1 MNASKRH
8 ILLSLLLLTLAACSG
23 EQAAAPTAVTPAP
36 EPAAAVTAEPHWIGT
51 WGESPFGFQSFGPAA
66 APMPLNDQTLRQKLR
81 ISVGGDQLRIR
92 FSNELGTTPLVIGA
106 ATVALATGDS
116 SIDSASLH
124 ALSFGGASSISI
136 PPGAP
141 VLSDAVDMNL
151 ADLTELAISIYLP
164 EEAAPATMHM
174 GRSTYVAAGDATQ
187 AASLDDAQLTT
198 NHVFLTGV
206 YVHTTEDAA
215 VLVTLG
221 DSITDGTASTPHTY
235 SSWPDQFAAR
245 VATGAGGRKIA
256 VVNHGISGNQVLRD
270 GAGSSAL
277 ARFDRDVLSTPG
289 LTHIVLLE
297 GINDIGT
304 GGFAFPGTNAAPPP
318 ERSAADL
325 IMGYRQLIARAHA
338 NGVKIFG
345 ATLTPFEGAF
355 AGYYTPAKDEVRIE
369 LNEWIRSSGEFDG
382 VIDFEKAT
390 QDTTNPRII
399 KAEYDS
405 GDHLHP
411 GDVGYKAMADS
422 IDPALFAN

>member
-1 MNASKRH
+1 MKVLNTR
-8 ILLSLLLLTLAACSG
+8 LYPLLLLILAGCGAEPDS
-23 EQAAAPTAVTPAP
+23 TA
-36 EPAAAVTAEPHWIGT
+36 PAASANTEAPATVVAAAEPHWIGT
-51 WGESPFGFQSFGPAA
+51 WGASPFGFQGFGPAA
-66 APMPLNDQTLRQKLR
+66 APTPFADQTLRQKLR
-81 ISVGGDQLRIR
+81 ISVGGDQVRVR

-116 SIDSASLH
+116 SIDSASMKTLT
-124 ALSFGGASSISI
+124 FGGATSITI

-141 VLSDAVDMNL
+141 ALTDAVDMNV

-164 EEAAPATMHM
+164 EEAAPATLHM
-174 GRSTYVAAGDATQ
+174 GRSTYVATGDATG
-187 AASLDDAQLTT
+187 AASLDGAELTT

-206 YVHTTEDAA
+206 YVRTTDDAA
-215 VLVTLG
+215 VVVTLG

-245 VATGAGGRKIA
+245 VATGSGGRKIA

-270 GAGSSAL
+270 GAGTSAL
-277 ARFDRDVLSTPG
+277 TRFDRDVLSTPG
-289 LTHIVLLE
+289 LSHIVLLE

-318 ERSAADL
+318 ERTAAEL
-325 IMGYRQLIARAHA
+325 IAGYQQLIARAHA
-338 NGVKIFG
+338 NGVKIYG
-345 ATLTPFEGAF
+345 ATLTPFEGSF
-355 AGYYTPAKDEVRIE
+355 AGYYSPAKDEVRSE
-369 LNEWIRSSGEFDG
+369 LNEWIRTSGAFDG
-382 VIDFEKAT
+382 VIDFEAAT

-411 GDVGYKAMADS
+411 GDAGYKAMADS
-422 IDPALFAN
+422 IDPALFQ